1 MRLTAVIITGAAA
14 LLVQGQEVYIV
25 GTSDAAQPTSGA
37 AKPNANKPSYY
48 FQPFSYTLTSTVRYA
63 ASLPAPTS
71 TPTTIYGPRYSDAV
85 KLLNTSLSTT
95 TYGSWLPG
103 QTAISATDTDDIYGQ
118 AAWSSMWLSA
128 NMPNYTTTGL
138 YSTTVNPSPVPTEEL
153 VAPRREYF
161 LAQDSYE
168 FPDGFFLGVAGSAA
182 QIEGAVA
189 LEGRGPSQLE
199 VVMTPDQ
206 AQAHTTL
213 ENYFLYKQDIERIA
227 AMGVKYYSFSISW
240 SRILSFG
247 RAGSPINK
255 QGLQHYDDLI
265 NYVLE
270 KGMVPVATM
279 LHFDTPCA
287 LIKTANG
294 SGIEVPDLHFDN
306 MGFWNEHFVESF
318 VNYGKILLAHFA
330 DRVPMWVTVNE
341 LMINTFNFTG
351 FDNVVHAH
359 AQLYHFYH
367 DDLKATGQMG
377 FKWNANFGLPRNPR
391 NQADV
396 EAANRFNAIQLGT
409 YGNPIAL
416 GEQYPDAVLQTL
428 PKAKKL
434 TDEELA
440 YIGDTTDFFGLDPY
454 TATVISP
461 PPGGIDACVRQGP
474 SHPLFPSCVVESQVD
489 VHGWNVGYR
498 AQTYVY
504 ATPEYIRSF
513 LFYAWNTFRKPI
525 VVGEV
530 GYAIFAESQRQMSDQ
545 RFDSP
550 RSQFYLSYL
559 SEMLKSIHEDGVNIL
574 GAFAWSFVDNWEL
587 GDFRPQFGMQAVNLT
602 TQQRFYKKSFFDLV
616 DFMASRKGMGY

>member
-138 YSTTVNPSPVPTEEL
+138 YSTTVSE
-153 VAPRREYF
+153 PRSHRRARGSAQEYF
-161 LAQDSYE
+161 LAQD
-168 FPDGFFLGVAGSAA
+168 
-182 QIEGAVA
+182 
-189 LEGRGPSQLE
+189 SQLE

-240 SRILSFG
+240 SRILPFG

-391 NQADV
+391 DQADV

-409 YGNPIAL
+409 YGNPGPRRVTRSWPTSATR
-416 GEQYPDAVLQTL
+416 PTSSAWT
-428 PKAKKL
+428 P
-434 TDEELA
+434 
-440 YIGDTTDFFGLDPY
+440 

-530 GYAIFAESQRQMSDQ
+530 GYAIFAESQRQMPDQ

-616 DFMASRKGMGY
+616 DFMASRKGWDIEHPVGAEHLSI

>member
-14 LLVQGQEVYIV
+14 LLVQGQEVYIYRKICGV
-25 GTSDAAQPTSGA
+25 IACADIHAHDHLWS
-37 AKPNANKPSYY
+37 
-48 FQPFSYTLTSTVRYA
+48 
-63 ASLPAPTS
+63 
-71 TPTTIYGPRYSDAV
+71 RYSDAV

-182 QIEGAVA
+182 QIEGA
-189 LEGRGPSQLE
+189 
-199 VVMTPDQ
+199 
-206 AQAHTTL
+206 AHTTL

-240 SRILSFG
+240 SRILPFG

-391 NQADV
+391 DQADV

-461 PPGGIDACVRQGP
+461 PPGGIDACV
-474 SHPLFPSCVVESQVD
+474 D

-530 GYAIFAESQRQMSDQ
+530 GYAIFAESQRQMPDQ